1 MKIRHF
7 LAVLSARNKEF
18 LRDRASLSWNV
29 LFPFLL
35 IVGLAF
41 AFGGDKRD
49 QFKVAVYAEPE
60 QNQQRDY
67 LNLDYVKYIPV
78 ESREAA
84 IRKVGRHQFDL
95 LLDFE
100 AREYHFNDSSS
111 NGYILDKLVGASNS
125 IGFSRNIVGGENIRY
140 VDWAL
145 PGVLGMNLMFSCLFG
160 VGYVIVRY
168 RKNSVL
174 KRLNA
179 TPLSAF
185 SFLSAQVAS
194 RLILS
199 LGVTVV
205 VFIGCQLLLNTTMN
219 GSYVLLFVAFFLGAL
234 SLISLSLLMS
244 TRTASEELAGGLLN
258 LATWPMMMLSGVWF
272 SLDGAHPILQKVAL
286 IFPLTHLVN
295 AAREIMIDG
304 AGLAEIYPSLLI
316 LLIASLVFL
325 LLASVLFKWDRA

>member
-1 MKIRHF
+1 MNIQHF

-35 IVGLAF
+35 ILGLAL
-41 AFGGDKRD
+41 AFGNEKRD
-49 QFKVAVYAEPE
+49 QYKVAVYGGDE
-60 QNQQRDY
+60 QIQITEFLQ
-67 LNLDYVKYIPV
+67 LEYVKYIEV
-78 ESREAA
+78 DDRE
-84 IRKVGRHQFDL
+84 ITLKKVARHQLDM

-100 AREYHFNDSSS
+100 AQQYHINDTSA
-111 NGYILDKLVGASNS
+111 NGYILGKLLNGSSLENLQKIV
-125 IGFSRNIVGGENIRY
+125 VGGENIRY

-168 RKNSVL
+168 RKNAVL

-185 SFLSAQVAS
+185 SFLSAQIAS

-199 LGVTVV
+199 MGVTVA

-219 GSYVLLFVAFFLGAL
+219 GSYSLLLITFTLGAL

-258 LATWPMMMLSGVWF
+258 LAAWPMMMLSGVWF
-272 SLDGAHPILQKVAL
+272 SLEGAHPLLQKFSL
-286 IFPLTHLVN
+286 LFPLTHLVD
-295 AAREIMIDG
+295 AARGIMIDG
-304 AGLAEIYPSLLI
+304 AGLAEIYPNLLTM
-316 LLIASLVFL
+316 LIASLAFL
-325 LLASVLFKWDRA
+325 TLASVLFKWDQS